1 MSWETFCMT
10 KNCDRKR
17 TRRTQGGLGQE
28 PSPVFHQTCVPST
41 RFLIANLELEFH
53 VNPIRISDLKFPNRR
68 FLAIFHVAFQTCA
81 LSFPASTSTASPS
94 SIRRPAS
101 SFRNPWPPWRLIE
114 TPRLKSRATPTKQ
127 EPVARSNRD
136 KNGVLWYAF
145 CSHSHIRSVRAPIC
159 DSVPLWPSQPAASHA
174 TLTLQPP
181 QSNLPPSC
189 FVRALSGEHS

>member
-1 MSWETFCMT
+1 MT

-53 VNPIRISDLKFPNRR
+53 VNPIRINELKFPNRKYFGDFSR
-68 FLAIFHVAFQTCA
+68 SHFRPAHFA
-81 LSFPASTSTASPS
+81 LPASTSTASPS

-127 EPVARSNRD
+127 YPIAGSNRD
-136 KNGVLWYAF
+136 KNGVLWFAF
-145 CSHSHIRSVRAPIC
+145 CSHSHIRSVRAPLC
-159 DSVPLWPSQPAASHA
+159 DSVPLWPSQPAASDA
-174 TLTLQPP
+174 TLTLRAP
-181 QSNLPPSC
+181 QSNLPASC
-189 FVRALSGEHS
+189 FVRASLGEHS